1 VGTIQEEQIFIFK
14 TTEESAGWIKIK
26 KKKKNVSRIH
36 KKTFYLEYILKL
48 LDGSK
53 L

>member
-26 KKKKNVSRIH
+26 KKKKCVTYPQEDFLFRIH
-36 KKTFYLEYILKL
+36 LVA
-48 LDGSK
+48 S
-53 L
+53 

>member
-26 KKKKNVSRIH
+26 KKKIKCVTYPQEDFLFRIH
-36 KKTFYLEYILKL
+36 LEA
-48 LDGSK
+48 S
-53 L
+53 